1 MDITPCPSTAS
12 ACPVCHSLVLEYD
25 TAVRGLTIPMSELK
39 ESAKATPCSSC
50 ALLWEAISTAV
61 KEEATMPELLYESIL
76 VESKPPKHPGPMVV
90 HLYPDPVAYAVRE
103 KTFQLYTTDS
113 KLSRPLPG

>member
-1 MDITPCPSTAS
+1 
-12 ACPVCHSLVLEYD
+12 
-25 TAVRGLTIPMSELK
+25 MSDLK
-39 ESAKATPCSSC
+39 ESAKATPCSAC

-61 KEEATMPELLYESIL
+61 KEETIMPEVLYESIL

-90 HLYPDPVAYAVRE
+90 HLYPDPVAHAVSE

>member
-1 MDITPCPSTAS
+1 MDIMPCPSTAS

-61 KEEATMPELLYESIL
+61 KEETTMPEVLYESIL

-90 HLYPDPVAYAVRE
+90 HLYPDSVAYAVRE